1 MSKNPSKAANH
12 PYRET
17 TLKLSPSIKPR
28 HKRRS
33 LNLSR
38 LRQQRPNG
46 LEERLELRRRG
57 VGLQVVDVCVSV
69 RHDGM
74 ELAGGNSIIASLA
87 VIIDIYEERKME
99 RKTEGSIL
107 LHNDQLLALGRLQ
120 GKVDLGLGLLFLDV
134 LGKRLEGFH
143 EL

>member
-1 MSKNPSKAANH
+1 MPKDPSKAANR

-17 TLKLSPSIKPR
+17 NLKLSPSIKAR

-46 LEERLELRRRG
+46 LEERLELRRRS

-69 RHDGM
+69 RHDGV
-74 ELAGGNSIIASLA
+74 ELAGGDSLIASLA
-87 VIIDIYEERKME
+87 VITDIYVEIERE
-99 RKTEGSIL
+99 REREREK
-107 LHNDQLLALGRLQ
+107 DR
-120 GKVDLGLGLLFLDV
+120 GK
-134 LGKRLEGFH
+134 H
-143 EL
+143 TSPQ